1 MANSFDPKLFAHPES
16 VTKVMLKTRFLS
28 KVGSIDNIEVK
39 AYSYKTVQRVEYVN
53 QMGGDGRMHSIPV
66 YYDEYIPLERTSL
79 MALKDVK
86 SSNWTYLTF
95 NDLIQKQMNRLPIN
109 MSYQRGLFAWLIDK
123 EVTLEDDKNVNSLFN
138 NINHKN

>member
-1 MANSFDPKLFAHPES
+1 
-16 VTKVMLKTRFLS
+16 
-28 KVGSIDNIEVK
+28 
-39 AYSYKTVQRVEYVN
+39 
-53 QMGGDGRMHSIPV
+53 
-66 YYDEYIPLERTSL
+66 

-95 NDLIQKQMNRLPIN
+95 NDLIQKQMNRLPTN

-123 EVTLEDDKNVNSLFN
+123 EVTSEDDKNINSLFN